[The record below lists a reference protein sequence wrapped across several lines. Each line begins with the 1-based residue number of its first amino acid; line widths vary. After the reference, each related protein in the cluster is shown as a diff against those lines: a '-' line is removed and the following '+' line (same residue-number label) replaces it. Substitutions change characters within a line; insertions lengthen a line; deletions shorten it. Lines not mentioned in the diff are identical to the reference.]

1 MVTVDILK
9 GFELFRGI
17 LDDNLSTLTK
27 LCQAH
32 TMREGDRIFAEG
44 AKAKDMHL
52 CRNGK
57 VDILIW
63 VREPWNKNIAVHR
76 AVPGELF
83 GWSALVAPYTYTAS
97 ADCVESGEEIVINGS
112 ELLTFFSQNPVVGYE
127 VMANLSTNVSARL
140 TQTRQRLVDEWL
152 SSGWPTS
159 SGTWGEQGKR

>member
-17 LDDNLSTLTK
+17 LDDNLATLTK